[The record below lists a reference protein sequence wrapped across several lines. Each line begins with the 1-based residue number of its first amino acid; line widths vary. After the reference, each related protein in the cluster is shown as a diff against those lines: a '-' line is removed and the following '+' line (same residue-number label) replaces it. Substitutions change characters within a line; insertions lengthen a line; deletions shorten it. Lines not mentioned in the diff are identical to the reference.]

1 MSVPKDRMT
10 VIVGGKDDG
19 PRKRGGGGE
28 GGRGAE
34 DWRTSLVYSR
44 DGDVRATAHNLAL
57 ILENDA
63 VMAGLF
69 AFDEFGNRIVL
80 RRSTP
85 WADATRTEFAEE
97 DAFELAAWLAHP
109 ERYRLHAKS
118 SVVAEAIEAIA
129 RRHRFHPVRE
139 YLDRLK
145 WDGASRVP
153 TLLSAYCG
161 AEATDYTTRASEILL
176 FSAVARVLVPGAKA
190 DVMIVLEGAQG
201 AGKTRAVRTLF
212 GTDWSAEAMESP
224 SSKDFYQC
232 LAGRWGI
239 EIGEME
245 SFTKAEVNKVKQAL
259 SAQDDTYRPSY
270 GRYARKFPR
279 QCVFVG
285 TTNDDQY
292 LRDATGA
299 RRFLPVRVSGVD
311 VKRLAA
317 DRDQIWAEAFQ
328 RYREGVDWW
337 TLPAGAAQ
345 QQDAR
350 YLADAW
356 SEPIERWLSGT
367 LNAMRYPDDLDWR
380 EPAQG
385 GGIRSVTISQVMSW
399 ALVMDVGKHTR
410 QDQMR
415 VAAILRRAGWAKR
428 QCLIGGRRANR
439 WYRPENEQE
448 GDDVPF

>member
-1 MSVPKDRMT
+1 MESTPTERITLV
-10 VIVGGKDDG
+10 VGGKQDG
-19 PRKRGGGGE
+19 KRSKPDPDGWKTG
-28 GGRGAE
+28 
-34 DWRTSLVYSR
+34 LVHSR
-44 DGDVRATAHNLAL
+44 EGDVRATAHNLAL
-57 ILENDA
+57 ILEKDPTL
-63 VMAGLF
+63 AGLF

-80 RRSTP
+80 RRPTP
-85 WADATRTEFAEE
+85 WAGATRTEFADE
-97 DAFELAAWLAHP
+97 DAFEMAAWLAHP

-118 SVVAEAIEAIA
+118 TAVAEAIEAIA

-139 YLDRLK
+139 YLDGLN
-145 WDGASRVP
+145 WDGIPRVAS
-153 TLLSAYCG
+153 LLAAYCG
-161 AEATDYTTRASEILL
+161 ADATDYTTRASEILL

-190 DVMIVLEGAQG
+190 DVMVVLEGTQG

-212 GTDWSAEAMESP
+212 GAEWSAEAMESP
-224 SSKDFYQC
+224 ASKDFYQC

-299 RRFLPVRVSGVD
+299 RRFLPVRVSAVD
-311 VKRLAA
+311 VKKLGA
-317 DRDQIWAEAFQ
+317 DRDQIWAEAIA
-328 RYREGVDWW
+328 RYRKGVDWW
-337 TLPAGAAQ
+337 TLPDGAAE

-350 YLADAW
+350 YLADSW
-356 SEPIERWLSGT
+356 SDPIERWLSGT
-367 LNAMRYPDDLDWR
+367 MDEMRYPKDLDRR
-380 EPAQG
+380 EPEQG
-385 GGIRSVTISQVMSW
+385 GGIRSVTVSQVMSW
-399 ALVMDVGKHTR
+399 ALVMDVGKHSR

-415 VAAILRRAGWAKR
+415 VAAVLRRAGWIKR
-428 QCLIGGRRANR
+428 QSLIAGRRCNR
-439 WYRPENEQE
+439 WYRPDFHVPE